1 MSSVQDPR
9 FGSGPPFTV
18 GVEEEYMLLDPVT
31 FDLVQRADS
40 LLALAHDPELAERL
54 APELFQSLLEVHT
67 PVCSTTAEADQE
79 LRRLR
84 TRVAELAGILELR
97 VGSAGTHPFSLFERQ
112 RVTRRNR
119 YNALIDQLQYIAR
132 RELIFGLHVHVAVD
146 DADKAVAIMGALTG
160 HLSELVALT
169 ANSPFWRGL
178 PTGLHSSRQSI
189 FAAFPRSGPPPSF
202 GSYAEFADVVTRLE
216 ETGCIAEYTHIWWD
230 IRPHPRFGTIEIRV
244 MDAVSRVD
252 DATAIAAYVQA
263 LVKRYSDLY
272 DTGVPLPAHHRLL
285 ASENKW
291 LAARYGLEAPLI
303 DLATGSRIR
312 VSAAQLVRR
321 TVRDIEPHARE
332 LGSEREF
339 EAVQRI
345 LVDGNGAED
354 QLRLYEET
362 RDVAEVGRRIAAVT
376 EASAMVPA

>member
-84 TRVAELAGILELR
+84 THVAELAGILELR

-178 PTGLHSSRQSI
+178 PTGLHSSRQS
-189 FAAFPRSGPPPSF
+189 
-202 GSYAEFADVVTRLE
+202 
-216 ETGCIAEYTHIWWD
+216 
-230 IRPHPRFGTIEIRV
+230 
-244 MDAVSRVD
+244 
-252 DATAIAAYVQA
+252 
-263 LVKRYSDLY
+263 DLR
-272 DTGVPLPAHHRLL
+272 GVPALRAAALL
-285 ASENKW
+285 RQ
-291 LAARYGLEAPLI
+291 LRRVRRRRRP
-303 DLATGSRIR
+303 GSRR
-312 VSAAQLVRR
+312 PGASPSTRTSGGTSGRTRASGRSRSA
-321 TVRDIEPHARE
+321 
-332 LGSEREF
+332 
-339 EAVQRI
+339 
-345 LVDGNGAED
+345 
-354 QLRLYEET
+354 
-362 RDVAEVGRRIAAVT
+362 
-376 EASAMVPA
+376 